1 MKTLCSA
8 SNIIGI
14 LDKRYNLLER
24 LDYGATSNVYKV
36 LDTETKEI
44 KVAKVF
50 SEDKSNEFEKELNII
65 KSVSDMPYVIK
76 FYTYGE
82 GHLVIEETAFK
93 RKYIILE
100 YAKGSLFKFIG
111 TLKEGFSENT
121 CKYIFNQ
128 LILAIKYMHE
138 KGICHRDLKLEN
150 TLLVGNDFSFRLCDF
165 GLSISFL
172 DINNQKIK
180 LSGAAGSPYHYAP
193 EILSGRKYDGER
205 VDIFCAGICLIC
217 LVTGKFGF
225 VEASRNDELY
235 KLIMRKKYNDYWDI
249 IDSNKKLSQSFK
261 ELFVKM
267 VAYRPDNRP
276 TIEEILNG
284 EWLSVVKNANEEE
297 LNILKNGMINELNK
311 INI

>member
-1 MKTLCSA
+1 MQKLSSS

-14 LDKRYNLLER
+14 LDKKYNLLEK
-24 LDYGATSNVYKV
+24 LDFGATSNVYKV
-36 LDTETKEI
+36 FDTETNEI

-50 SEDKSNEFEKELNII
+50 SEEKSYEYEQELDII
-65 KSVSDMPYVIK
+65 KSVSDLPYVIK
-76 FYTYGE
+76 FYSSGE
-82 GHLVIEETAFK
+82 GFLVIEETTFK

-100 YAKGSLFKFIG
+100 YAKGSLFKFIT
-111 TLKEGFSENT
+111 TLKTGFSENT

-150 TLLVGNDFSFRLCDF
+150 TLLVGNDYSFRLCDF
-165 GLSISFL
+165 GLSICFL

-180 LSGAAGSPYHYAP
+180 LSGTAGSPYHFAP
-193 EILSGRKYDGER
+193 EILAERKYDGEK

-217 LVTGKFGF
+217 MMTGKFGF
-225 VEASRNDELY
+225 AEASRNDELY
-235 KLIMRKKYNDYWDI
+235 RLIMKKKYNEYWDI

-276 TIEEILNG
+276 TIDEILNS
-284 EWLSVVKNANEEE
+284 EWLSIIRNANEEE
-297 LNILKNGMINELNK
+297 LNILKNGMINELNN